1 MRMLRKIIIMLLA
14 GLFTGELRSQTPLP
28 SPAVFNLQADRPGR
42 LVFSGSK
49 TADLFTKEVN
59 ESFKGVLERSYV
71 SQPDGKFPPGFVNA
85 SPPLQPW
92 SGTMWTRDAG
102 AFLREL
108 VDWGYYNHACQTASC
123 LMDFV
128 GTNKEG
134 FISFPR
140 YFAPKNGY
148 ESGTEMDG
156 HAGIII
162 SLVTLWQRLPAEDSF
177 RSRLYDFLHREN
189 SPVRLIHHQLEN
201 HPLIT
206 GSGEFG
212 GGDAKSL
219 HDNVFQNNLCALAL
233 LITADMEDEAGD
245 HATAKLWRKDA
256 KSIFGNMEKYL
267 VAEDGSW
274 IWCIEPKTL
283 EPDPAVLKKPVNVG
297 FGGLNGVACMS
308 SDVLGFDPAAWPWQ
322 KVVEHGETTFK
333 KLYDFPP
340 RKAQFEKYGFWSQFN
355 GIHDG
360 LLTGPSYGQGY
371 ALQTMLLFDKL
382 DMAGHAL
389 DFLAQA
395 TFDAPGI
402 TFNPARPSQ
411 YYFYE
416 RLYSPDVQGHG
427 DLAVGCGPLNLVNV
441 AEPLKVGRLILGL
454 DDTSLKEVV
463 IMPRL
468 PPDWSGYS
476 VENWPI
482 RTGHGTVRADFS
494 FAKKDGRVTFRLQ
507 VKQGQPLPKL
517 AVRLPTKGRAVWR
530 RHDNVGEIQFEST
543 MAP

>member
-1 MRMLRKIIIMLLA
+1 
-14 GLFTGELRSQTPLP
+14 
-28 SPAVFNLQADRPGR
+28 
-42 LVFSGSK
+42 
-49 TADLFTKEVN
+49 
-59 ESFKGVLERSYV
+59 
-71 SQPDGKFPPGFVNA
+71 
-85 SPPLQPW
+85 
-92 SGTMWTRDAG
+92 
-102 AFLREL
+102 
-108 VDWGYYNHACQTASC
+108 
-123 LMDFV
+123 
-128 GTNKEG
+128 
-134 FISFPR
+134 
-140 YFAPKNGY
+140 
-148 ESGTEMDG
+148 MDG

-162 SLVTLWQRLPAEDSF
+162 SLVTLWQRLPAQDSF

-219 HDNVFQNNLCALAL
+219 HDNVVQNNLCALAL

-267 VAEDGSW
+267 VAKDGSW

-322 KVVEHGETTFK
+322 KIVVHGETTFE

-395 TFDAPGI
+395 TFEAPGI
-402 TFNPARPSQ
+402 TFNPARPSP

-416 RLYSPDVQGHG
+416 RLYSPDAQGHG

-441 AEPLKVGRLILGL
+441 AEPLKVARLIVGL

-468 PPDWSGYS
+468 PPEWSGYS

-482 RTGHGTVRADFS
+482 RTSHGMVRADFS
-494 FAKKDGRVTFRLQ
+494 FAKKDGRAVFHLR
-507 VKQGQPLPKL
+507 VKQGQPLPNL
-517 AVRLPTKGRAVWR
+517 AVRLPAKGRAVWQ
-530 RHDNVGEIQFEST
+530 RHDNVDEIQFESPLT
-543 MAP
+543 P